1 MDFLGLGNPFSGN
14 KKTENNTSKDSNNSK
29 NHYFIGSVIDDELLV
44 EKLKLVR
51 KNIIKKYKLND
62 LHYPNI
68 CMNKVIY
75 LGYFT
80 KEVAELYMG
89 KIISFLLKSIS
100 KDFSKLK
107 CKFSNFNL
115 NFDGK
120 YYKASLETEDN
131 NDILSKEII
140 PFLYEKGVKS
150 IYGNRNYNKKCLVDL
165 LYFQP
170 SEQFKKQKSRFGKD
184 FKIIVNYP
192 NDEFYISNLVLVKG
206 SPIVSRAGTPS
217 THDNMDYEVVKDYS
231 FQLEK
236 RLNTNEVNGRNNE
249 ANNEATNGPMNNG
262 MNGRNNGAI
271 NGPMNNGMNGR
282 NNGAINGPMNNRM
295 NGRNNG
301 AINGSNN
308 RPNNG
313 NMNSNNRPM
322 NGNMNSRLN
331 NE

>member
-1 MDFLGLGNPFSGN
+1 MDFLGLGNPFNGN
-14 KKTENNTSKDSNNSK
+14 KKSENDSKDSNNSK
-29 NHYFIGSVIDDELLV
+29 NHYFIGSVIDDDLLV

-51 KNIIKKYKLND
+51 KNIIKKYKLKD

-68 CMNKVIY
+68 FMNKVIY

-80 KEVAELYMG
+80 KEVADLYMN
-89 KIISFLLKSIS
+89 KIVLYLLKSIG

-120 YYKASLETEDN
+120 FYKASLETEDN
-131 NDILSKEII
+131 NDILSKNII

-150 IYGNRNYNKKCLVDL
+150 VYGNRSYNKKCLLDI

-170 SEQFKKQKSRFGKD
+170 SEQFKKQKKRFGKE

-192 NDEFYISNLVLVKG
+192 NDEFYINNLVLIKG
-206 SPIVSRAGTPS
+206 TPVVTRAGTPS

-231 FQLEK
+231 FTLEGNNSGINRPNNNINK
-236 RLNTNEVNGRNNE
+236 KININNGNAKNGNNEKNNEQMNTNRQ
-249 ANNEATNGPMNNG
+249 
-262 MNGRNNGAI
+262 
-271 NGPMNNGMNGR
+271 
-282 NNGAINGPMNNRM
+282 MNNRI
-295 NGRNNG
+295 NNG
-301 AINGSNN
+301 QMNN

-313 NMNSNNRPM
+313 PMNNNRPM
-322 NGNMNSRLN
+322 NNNGQMNNNRLN
-331 NE
+331 RNKANRQNNE